1 VSFNVIDLSDPSQLW
16 DGLRAGTVPMWCAAW
31 GASADPDMYQ
41 IYYSDVANGGKNAG
55 GSNYQYKIADAE
67 LDKIIMDAR
76 THTDQQYRKA
86 KYKAALDI
94 IVDWA
99 VEIPVYQRKE
109 CTIFSVERVNTKTIT
124 PDVTPFYSWAREIE
138 NIELN

>member
-1 VSFNVIDLSDPSQLW
+1 
-16 DGLRAGTVPMWCAAW
+16 MWCAAW

-41 IYYSDVANGGKNAG
+41 IYYADVKNGGKNAG
-55 GSNYQYKIADAE
+55 GSNYQYKIADPE
-67 LDKIIMDAR
+67 LDQIIMDAR

-99 VEIPVYQRKE
+99 VEIPIYQRQE
-109 CTIFSVERVNTKTIT
+109 CTIFSKERVNVKTVT
-124 PDVTPFYSWAREIE
+124 PDVTPFYGWNAEIE
-138 NIELN
+138 KIELN